1 MRIMENGIV
10 RDMTSEEAARRERL
24 RTEAHEAEPNPEERV
39 AELEARNQTLT
50 AFLAEMERIYDGDAE
65 TEETT

>member
-24 RTEAHEAEPNPEERV
+24 RTEAHEPESTPEERI

-50 AFLAEMERIYDGDAE
+50 AFLAEMEQIYASD
-65 TEETT
+65 